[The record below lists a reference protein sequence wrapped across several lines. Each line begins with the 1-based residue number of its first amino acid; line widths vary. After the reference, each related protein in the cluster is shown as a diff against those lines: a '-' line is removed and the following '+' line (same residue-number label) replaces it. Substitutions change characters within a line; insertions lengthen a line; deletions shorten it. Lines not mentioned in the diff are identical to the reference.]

1 MAADHTGYATE
12 LWAGILVEAGG
23 TVAGERAEQFGG
35 IWGIKMTTSNLTLI
49 PPPVV
54 RSDNVGLPARHVVVV
69 HPHPLQ
75 GFQSISH
82 LYGNDCDS
90 RIDRLFSLRF

>member
-1 MAADHTGYATE
+1 VLFTPPIE
-12 LWAGILVEAGG
+12 
-23 TVAGERAEQFGG
+23 AGERAGEFGS
-35 IWGIKMTTSNLTLI
+35 IWGIKMSTSNLTLI

-54 RSDNVGLPARHVVVV
+54 TSDNVGIPARHVVVV

-82 LYGNDCDS
+82 LYGNDSDR
-90 RIDRLFSLRF
+90 RIDRLFGLRF